1 MHADPLLKGSD
12 HLGGVVEPRARP
24 SPSDA
29 SSAALHFQIVGDER
43 QFLALKTDWDRLH
56 ALRERR
62 SGELSFPWV
71 AAAWETIAKK
81 AGRRL
86 AIVVGRIGERVVLV
100 FPLALQRLGPFRI
113 AHGLCSDLHES
124 SDLLVEPGDGDE
136 VIVAAAWD
144 FAKTQFHL
152 FRFLTVRCDARI
164 WPHIA
169 QERARESQ
177 PMRAPFIDCAR
188 WPDWEAYQASRSRNF
203 RYDCQRAL
211 KRLKKAGDVQFVS
224 VEDEDRIYST
234 LSWTMDRK
242 IEWLARTG
250 RESAVFASRRGFY
263 QRVCEDAFR
272 RGEVVLI
279 ELLVNASLVAAQ
291 LCFRYGSCLDLT
303 LIAWDRE
310 FYEGGPGRLLMLE
323 SVHWA
328 FDHAVRFVDLGPGV
342 VEPKYRLTDTD
353 VEAAYLLYVAPGAAG
368 RFLLRSRHLLRMA
381 RAGVG
386 AAKKAVGARLASPS
400 AAASATE

>member
-24 SPSDA
+24 SPPDA

-62 SGELSFPWV
+62 PGELSFPWV

-124 SDLLVEPGDGDE
+124 SDLLVEPSDGDE

-224 VEDEDRIYST
+224 V
-234 LSWTMDRK
+234 M
-242 IEWLARTG
+242 
-250 RESAVFASRRGFY
+250 V
-263 QRVCEDAFR
+263 
-272 RGEVVLI
+272 
-279 ELLVNASLVAAQ
+279 
-291 LCFRYGSCLDLT
+291 
-303 LIAWDRE
+303 
-310 FYEGGPGRLLMLE
+310 P
-323 SVHWA
+323 
-328 FDHAVRFVDLGPGV
+328 
-342 VEPKYRLTDTD
+342 
-353 VEAAYLLYVAPGAAG
+353 
-368 RFLLRSRHLLRMA
+368 
-381 RAGVG
+381 
-386 AAKKAVGARLASPS
+386 
-400 AAASATE
+400 